1 MADIV
6 LSPLLQVVFDKLS
19 TPLLDEIANRFGLRR
34 EVTKLCHKLRAIRAV
49 LEDAEEQ
56 QLTGRAFRNWLEELK
71 RVAYDVEDFLDEFS
85 PEAIHCVSRNGFIE
99 QVRNLHPSLGQFVNQ
114 LDMFPRITQIGET
127 LELLVEE
134 RSNFHLREQ
143 VARPSNRRR
152 RTGSSVVESEIH
164 GRLEDKE
171 KIVKLLLSAEN
182 MSPGDIS
189 VVSIVG
195 LGGLGKTTLAQLVYN
210 DERIARHFNLKMW
223 ACINDDFDVERIM
236 MSILESASNVRG
248 DFTEMDALQF
258 RLQEL
263 LIGKRYLLVLDD
275 VWNEDDNE
283 WDKLRTSLKGGVEGS
298 TVIVTTRSE
307 KVALIMGTSYIH
319 YLQGLSDKDCW
330 ALFEKRA
337 FGRDADKHRRL
348 FPIGK
353 QIVKKCEGVPLAART
368 IGGLMRFKG
377 DEREWLLV
385 QDSDLWDLSQNE
397 NGILAALKLS
407 YNHLPSH
414 LKACFAYCSI
424 FPRNYIIKK
433 EKLIQLWIAAGLIQS
448 LEGRKTLEFI
458 GNEYFDD
465 LVWMCFFQDIHRSDN
480 GTILECKMHG
490 LIHDLAQSIAGNEY
504 LRVENDR
511 MLQNFSQIRHS
522 SVICNF
528 SLHTIPESLYEA
540 KKLRTLILLLPKGDL
555 GEVPPN
561 VFSNFR
567 YLRVLDLSSSGI
579 KKLSAS
585 ISSFIFLRYLDIS
598 NTHVKNLPESVCS
611 LQNLQVMNLSGCYDL
626 NELPSGMTRLS
637 KLRHLI
643 LNGCDRLS
651 KIPALIGKL
660 VYLRTLSMFIVG
672 REIGESI
679 SELENLNLG
688 GKLTIRC
695 LENVMEAAEAIEA
708 DLIGK
713 RNLQSLALSWEN
725 DHGIMSSA
733 NDGRVEQVLNYLQP
747 HKYLKKLSIKEY
759 QGMHFPGW
767 MAFCKLPNLTK
778 LVLINCRRCKDLPTL
793 GQIPF
798 LKVLY
803 LQGMHAVKS
812 IGSQFYGQTEK
823 AFPSLEELTLMD
835 FPILETWW
843 SFNRREDF
851 PSLAK
856 LIINKCYKLRNMPY
870 VPFLQHLELRSCDNM
885 VLESASNLTS
895 LTILVIDEFAE
906 LVFLESLLQS
916 NTLLMSL
923 VISSCPKLCSIS
935 PSLAELK
942 SLKSLAVRWCKE
954 LHSLPH
960 GLQNLTSLESLEIV
974 ECHSLVSLPE
984 DIQGL
989 RSLRSLSIENCNNL
1003 TSLPLELQFPASL
1016 EHLTVMYCPQLAALP
1031 DDFQHPCALGS
1042 LSILNLPKLSSLPQG
1057 LQYVTTLQN
1066 LEIRGCPSLK
1076 ALPEWLVNLTLLR
1089 SLALSECQNLKS
1101 LPEGFQHLSSLQH
1114 LSIQECSI
1122 LEERCRRD
1130 VGEDW
1135 PKIAHIAHFHMGSQ
1149 EHRDYSA
1156 TSSSTH

>member
-19 TPLLDEIANRFGLRR
+19 IPLLDEIANRFGVGR
-34 EVTKLCHKLRAIRAV
+34 EITKLRHQLRVIRAV
-49 LEDAEEQ
+49 LEDAEER
-56 QLTGRAFRNWLEELK
+56 QLTGRAFRNWSEELK

-85 PEAIHCVSRNGFIE
+85 PEALQSVSRNGFIE
-99 QVRNLHPSLGQFVNQ
+99 QVRNLHSSLGQFMNH
-114 LDMFPRITQIGET
+114 LDMFSRITQIRET
-127 LELLVEE
+127 LERLVEE
-134 RSNFHLREQ
+134 RSKFHLREQ
-143 VARPSNRRR
+143 AARPSNRRR
-152 RTGSSVVESEIH
+152 RTGSYVVESEIL

-171 KIVKLLLSAEN
+171 KILKLLLSAEN
-182 MSPGDIS
+182 MSTDDIS

-195 LGGLGKTTLAQLVYN
+195 LGGIGKTTLAQLVYN
-210 DERIARHFNLKMW
+210 DERVAGHFDLRMW
-223 ACINDDFDVERIM
+223 TCINDDFDVEKIM
-236 MSILESASNVRG
+236 MSVLESATKVRCG
-248 DFTEMDALQF
+248 FSEMDALQF

-263 LIGKRYLLVLDD
+263 LIGKRFLLVLDD

-283 WDKLRTSLKGGVEGS
+283 WDKLRTSLTGGKEGS

-307 KVALIMGTSYIH
+307 KVASIMGTTYIH
-319 YLQGLSDKDCW
+319 YLQCLSDVDCW
-330 ALFEKRA
+330 ALFKKQA

-353 QIVKKCEGVPLAART
+353 QIVKKCGGVPLAART
-368 IGGLMRFKG
+368 LGGLMRLKR

-385 QDSDLWDLSQNE
+385 QDSDIWDLSQNE
-397 NGILAALKLS
+397 NGILAALRLS
-407 YNHLPSH
+407 YSHLPSH

-448 LEGRKTLEFI
+448 SEGRKTLEFI

-465 LVWMCFFQDIHRSDN
+465 LAWMCFFQDICRSDI
-480 GTILECKMHG
+480 GSILECKMHD
-490 LIHDLAQSIAGNEY
+490 LIHDLARSIAESEY
-504 LRVENDR
+504 VWVENDR

-528 SLHTIPESLYEA
+528 SLHTIPESLNEA
-540 KKLRTLILLLPKGDL
+540 RKLRTLILLLPKGDL
-555 GEVPPN
+555 GEVPRN
-561 VFSNFR
+561 VFSSFR

-585 ISSFIFLRYLDIS
+585 ISSFIFLKYLDIS
-598 NTHVKNLPESVCS
+598 NTHVKDLPESVCS

-626 NELPSGMTRLS
+626 NELPRGIARIS

-643 LNGCDRLS
+643 LNGCDRLR
-651 KIPALIGKL
+651 KIPPLIGKL
-660 VYLRTLSMFIVG
+660 VYLRTLSMFVVG

-679 SELENLNLG
+679 GELENLNLG
-688 GKLTIRC
+688 GKITIRC
-695 LENVMEAAEAIEA
+695 LENVREAAEAIKA

-713 RNLQSLALSWEN
+713 VNLQSLSLSWGN
-725 DHGIMSSA
+725 DNGVTGSA
-733 NDGRVEQVLNYLQP
+733 NNGQVEQVLNYLQP
-747 HKYLKKLSIKEY
+747 HKYLKKLSIDGY
-759 QGMHFPGW
+759 QGLHFPGW
-767 MAFCKLPNLTK
+767 MAFCNLPNLTE
-778 LVLINCRRCKDLPTL
+778 LVLMNCRRCKDLPTL
-793 GQIPF
+793 GQLPF

-803 LQGMHAVKS
+803 LQGMDAVTS
-812 IGSQFYGQTEK
+812 IGSQFYGQSEK
-823 AFPSLEELTLMD
+823 AFPSLEELSLVD
-835 FPILETWW
+835 FPNLETWW

-856 LIINKCYKLRNMPY
+856 LIINKCFKLRNMPSFPC
-870 VPFLQHLELRSCDNM
+870 VQHLELRSCDNM
-885 VLESASNLTS
+885 VLESASELTS
-895 LTILVIDEFAE
+895 ITVLVIDKFAE
-906 LVFLESLLQS
+906 LVFLENLLQS
-916 NTLLMSL
+916 NNLLTSL

-942 SLKSLAVRWCKE
+942 NLKSLAVRWCKE

-960 GLQNLTSLESLEIV
+960 GLQNLDSLESLEIV

-984 DIQGL
+984 GIQGL
-989 RSLRSLSIENCNNL
+989 SSLRSLSIENCNNL

-1016 EHLTVMYCPQLAALP
+1016 EHLTVMYCPQLASLP
-1031 DDFQHPCALGS
+1031 DDFQHPSALRS

-1066 LEIRGCPSLK
+1066 LEIRGCPTLK

-1101 LPEGFQHLSSLQH
+1101 LPEGLQRLSSLQH
-1114 LSIQECSI
+1114 LSIQECPV

-1135 PKIAHIAHFHMGSQ
+1135 PKIASIAHFYMGSQ
-1149 EHRDYSA
+1149 EQRDHNA